1 MEIIEKDAFLFC
13 DELEN
18 ANFENTDGWVY
29 GDPDSDDEVEGEM
42 LSDAW
47 IAADILKSG
56 KKLVKKVK
64 R

>member
-1 MEIIEKDAFLFC
+1 MSA
-13 DELEN
+13 
-18 ANFENTDGWVY
+18 FENTDCWVY